1 MKHIFVF
8 DPKSFRNQQWK
19 MDNILDDIGQFFR
32 TQEKSDFSIGISHY
46 RRDALVLIQKEAETS
61 RDGDKVRVYAIGGD
75 EILYDCL
82 NGIAE
87 LPNTELAVV
96 PYGETSYFLRN
107 FGEGKDALFRNIPA
121 LVQHGEAIP
130 TDIINWDV
138 NYALNSCYIGL
149 NTAIA
154 GRLREYKATLN
165 KGSFILLSKISSF
178 TNNFLTAF
186 DKEIAAQQYKITI
199 DDRDYS
205 GSYSLIHIA
214 NGPYFAGKTTGL
226 STKATPDD
234 GLLDVALVKSAHPL
248 KTMWSLNRYSQ
259 GKVPSNCNILQAKK
273 ITVQSDRQMWIQLD
287 NEYIRDTDINIKV
300 VPHAVQMV
308 AMDNLSY
315 QKLRP
320 IHEKK

>member
-1 MKHIFVF
+1 MKHVFVF
-8 DPKSFRNQQWK
+8 DPKSFHNQQWK
-19 MDNILDDIGQFFR
+19 MENILDDIGQFFR
-32 TQEKSDFSIGISHY
+32 MQEKPDFSIQISHY
-46 RRDALVLIQKEAETS
+46 RRDAIVLIQKEMETA
-61 RDGDKVRVYAIGGD
+61 RDGDTVRVYAIGGD

-107 FGEGKDALFRNIPA
+107 FGEGKDALFRNIPS

-130 TDIINWDV
+130 TDIINWGV

-154 GRLREYKATLN
+154 GKLREYKAALN
-165 KGSFILLSKISSF
+165 KGSFILLSKITSF
-178 TNNFLTAF
+178 MNNILTVF
-186 DKEIAAQQYKITI
+186 DKEIAAQHYEITI
-199 DDRDYS
+199 DDKDYS

-214 NGPYFAGKTTGL
+214 NGAYFAGKATGL
-226 STKATPDD
+226 STKAMPDD

-248 KTMWSLNRYSQ
+248 KTMWSLSRYSQ
-259 GKVPSNCNILQAKK
+259 GKVSSNCIILQAKK
-273 ITVQSDRQMWIQLD
+273 IKVRSDRQMWIQLD
-287 NEYIRDTDINIKV
+287 NEFIQDTDISIRV

-308 AMDNLSY
+308 VMENLSY
-315 QKLRP
+315 QKL
-320 IHEKK
+320 

>member
-1 MKHIFVF
+1 MKHVFVF
-8 DPKSFRNQQWK
+8 DPKTFRNHQWK

-32 TQEKSDFSIGISHY
+32 TQEKPDFSIEISHY
-46 RRDALVLIQKEAETS
+46 RRDAIVLIQKEVETS
-61 RDGDKVRVYAIGGD
+61 RDDDRVRVYAIGGD

-107 FGEGKDALFRNIPA
+107 FGEGKDALFRDIPY
-121 LVQHGEAIP
+121 LVQHGESIP
-130 TDIINWDV
+130 TDIIKWGV

-154 GRLREYKATLN
+154 GKLREYKATLN

-178 TNNFLTAF
+178 MNNFLTAF

-214 NGPYFAGKTTGL
+214 NGPYFAGKATGL
-226 STKATPDD
+226 STRATPDD
-234 GLLDVALVKSAHPL
+234 GFLDVALVKSSHPL
-248 KTMWSLNRYSQ
+248 KTMWSLSRYSQ
-259 GKVPSNCNILQAKK
+259 GKVPSNCITLQAKK
-273 ITVQSDRQMWIQLD
+273 ITVQSEKQMWVQLD
-287 NEYIRDTDINIKV
+287 NEFIRDTDINIRV

-308 AMDNLSY
+308 AIENLSY
-315 QKLRP
+315 QKL
-320 IHEKK
+320 